1 MREKGLRF
9 CSFQA
14 ETEIKD
20 KLKAF
25 YDFQQKVSEFFT
37 WVDKHIEEQGL
48 DDCEEL
54 FYFQVIKNNCY
65 TRKQR
70 AELIKA
76 YENMGRVKGEKL
88 HAHTREGV
96 SDA

>member
-9 CSFQA
+9 CSFQT
-14 ETEIKD
+14 ETEKERI
-20 KLKAF
+20 KAF

-48 DDCEEL
+48 DDSEEL

-70 AELIKA
+70 AALIKA
-76 YENMGRVKGEKL
+76 YENMGRAEGEKL
-88 HAHTREGV
+88 HTPTREGA